1 MGKWNIPYPRQTF
14 VDEYRRGVDRILAE
28 VEACK
33 KRMLPQWKMLRSF
46 KNLKFADTWKGNDRE
61 RKVEKRSKKVREK
74 YETFLSYGE
83 ETQYN
88 KILRDLISTLR
99 DEDDPN
105 EWRKISRRHMEELNK
120 LRGDMQV
127 AYYDFLDE
135 LKELITFIKDQKREE
150 MEEMDALK
158 DDIQDSKPLVK
169 EMTEMTNEQRTKI
182 AEVLYEKCMFGEIT
196 EAQRDAAIEKLNGY
210 TGEEPMYELGNT
222 AEATL
227 TLVAAVLLTLSPF
240 IAMKIGSKIQRKRA
254 LKLVKYYETTYPD
267 KIKVKFSDLDMTK
280 LSLQKAS
287 QYSKKNTLDKVITN
301 SPNLQGSIYIAKHN
315 GKPFALC
322 GRYGQMFTQYG
333 GSSNGFYS
341 AITSG
346 AQQSYY
352 EPLCAEAEKN
362 DDYYATVI
370 SMVYDGVMTPE
381 IKQFWKKYHKE
392 MKEAEKKLKK
402 KEKATKESV
411 DFSYTDKRD
420 DIIKILYEKCDAGE
434 ITLDQREAAINRLNF
449 YCEGEEID
457 PTEKVQ
463 VALDDYI
470 MGESTAEELDL
481 ALTAIYESSPETE
494 TLFTAVDLDERYEI
508 VENAIKEYKESGE
521 ATNEELKSMVEFLEA
536 GYDVE
541 ATHRFTPFFGDD
553 NEVEMLE
560 SAMDADDNYYEIL
573 DSYYLVKE
581 SVDELLE
588 DGTLTQEEADAEYEK
603 LAIGAYQQFYET
615 AGAVLYLQ
623 ISSLIQKTIT
633 TLVSLIATPINSA
646 VKKAKAK
653 KVIKAYETIN
663 ADTIGTKMSDLS
675 IKKISESYAGEKYY
689 PELRQMVMTNA
700 SIKGTY
706 YLASKGAK
714 PFAFCGTFQFLEKR
728 SGGGLGST
736 TTKAEPH
743 IIYKSLCP
751 EAKRHEEYYRAMM
764 ILIYVKRMTVEVKD
778 FCKEFLKKAKAM
790 DKAAKKEMA
799 AKQKAEKAKA
809 KANKVAKEYVE
820 EDENDILYNK
830 TVEKIRA
837 LYENGDIS
845 LENREQL
852 LMDAQHHFY
861 LS

>member
-14 VDEYRRGVDRILAE
+14 VDEYRRGVERILAE

-61 RKVEKRSKKVREK
+61 REVEKRSKKVREK

-150 MEEMDALK
+150 MEEMDALN

-169 EMTEMTNEQRTKI
+169 ESTSMEASKRDRIMN
-182 AEVLYEKCMFGEIT
+182 VLYEKYMFGEIDGSMYTRAIDRLNVYEPVT
-196 EAQRDAAIEKLNGY
+196 EAIPASVGASAGVSVGFAASNAINTKINSMQVKKVLRSYQGMKPDLIKVGIDDLNTQKLNFDDAV
-210 TGEEPMYELGNT
+210 TRSENGN
-222 AEATL
+222 L
-227 TLVAAVLLTLSPF
+227 
-240 IAMKIGSKIQRKRA
+240 KKIQESN
-254 LKLVKYYETTYPD
+254 LKFRG
-267 KIKVKFSDLDMTK
+267 KF
-280 LSLQKAS
+280 
-287 QYSKKNTLDKVITN
+287 I
-301 SPNLQGSIYIAKHN
+301 IATHN
-315 GKPFALC
+315 EQPFALA
-322 GRYGQMFTQYG
+322 GVYYKPMEEKFHDRYSIYFEPF
-333 GSSNGFYS
+333 SSEASKNKDFYTLGL
-341 AITSG
+341 ILG
-346 AQQSYY
+346 
-352 EPLCAEAEKN
+352 KMG
-362 DDYYATVI
+362 YAAPDVVDI
-370 SMVYDGVMTPE
+370 WHKY
-381 IKQFWKKYHKE
+381 KKE
-392 MKEAEKKLKK
+392 VKEAKK
-402 KEKATKESV
+402 KMKQPNTTNESV
-411 DFSYTDKRD
+411 DFSYTDKRN

-434 ITLDQREAAINRLNF
+434 ITLAQREAAINRLNF

-463 VALDDYI
+463 AALDDYI

-481 ALTAIYESSPETE
+481 ALTAIYESFPETK

-521 ATNEELKSMVEFLEA
+521 ATNEELKSMVKFLEA

-553 NEVEMLE
+553 NEVAMLE

-573 DSYYLVKE
+573 DSYYLIKE

-689 PELRQMVMTNA
+689 PELRQMVMTNS

-778 FCKEFLKKAKAM
+778 FCKEFLKKAKEM

>member
-14 VDEYRRGVDRILAE
+14 VDEYRRGVERILAE

-169 EMTEMTNEQRTKI
+169 EMTEMTNDQRTRI

-196 EAQRDAAIEKLNGY
+196 EAQRDTAIEKLNGY
-210 TGEEPMYELGNT
+210 IGDEPMYELGDD
-222 AEATL
+222 AIATL
-227 TLVAAVLLTLSPF
+227 ASVGVALLTISPF
-240 IAMKIGSKIQRKRA
+240 IAVPIGQKIRKEKA
-254 LKLVKYYETTYPD
+254 AKLIKYYQDAYPD
-267 KIKVKFSDLDMTK
+267 KIKVRIEDLDIK
-280 LSLQKAS
+280 QISIQKAS
-287 QYSKKNTLDKVITN
+287 TITN
-301 SPNLQGSIYIAKHN
+301 ARSLHTMVSTNPDVR
-315 GKPFALC
+315 GKFVYAEYKGEPFALAGVYELYGATIAYAGSNVYFEPMC
-322 GRYGQMFTQYG
+322 SEAKKNEDFYETALMMKYYGR
-333 GSSNGFYS
+333 
-341 AITSG
+341 
-346 AQQSYY
+346 
-352 EPLCAEAEKN
+352 
-362 DDYYATVI
+362 
-370 SMVYDGVMTPE
+370 MTPE
-381 IKQFWKKYHKE
+381 IKEFWKKFYKE

-420 DIIKILYEKCDAGE
+420 EIVKILYEKCDAGE
-434 ITLDQREAAINRLNF
+434 ITLAQREAAINRLNF

-457 PTEKVQ
+457 PSEKVQ
-463 VALDDYI
+463 AALEDYI

-508 VENAIKEYKESGE
+508 VENAIKEYKESEE

-553 NEVEMLE
+553 NEVAMLE

-778 FCKEFLKKAKAM
+778 FCKEFLKKAKKM